1 MFLFLEMVIYN
12 IFEIEI
18 KNLQIEHHII
28 KNDSCDYA
36 IETVLL

>member
-18 KNLQIEHHII
+18 KNLQIEQHIN
-28 KNDSCDYA
+28 K
-36 IETVLL
+36 EW